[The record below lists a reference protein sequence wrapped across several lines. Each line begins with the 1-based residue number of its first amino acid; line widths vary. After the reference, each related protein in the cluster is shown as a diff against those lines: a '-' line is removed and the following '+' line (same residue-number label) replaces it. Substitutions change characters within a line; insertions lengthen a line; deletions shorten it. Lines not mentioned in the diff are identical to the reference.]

1 MPRAGDAIVQSLRGN
16 SYLCRR
22 SRLRAGRT
30 PAEHACNFGYGG
42 NVPNLQLQHEELF
55 EDDYTAKFE
64 GLVRGR
70 GPLGNFR
77 RDRARLDVGLMLSQ
91 HGTWS

>member
-1 MPRAGDAIVQSLRGN
+1 M
-16 SYLCRR
+16 
-22 SRLRAGRT
+22 
-30 PAEHACNFGYGG
+30 
-42 NVPNLQLQHEELF
+42 PNLQLQHEELF

-70 GPLGNFR
+70 GPLVNFR